1 MFPQELPEHDWG
13 SKEGYL
19 EDGQFA
25 SDRLLK
31 KRKRMG
37 VVHYLVEWRGAPARP
52 QRARSP
58 WRNPSP
64 RDQLA
69 SLVSSTASRTPVP
82 ARATC

>member
-52 QRARSP
+52 QRARS
-58 WRNPSP
+58 RLAQHGP
-64 RDQLA
+64 RAGCLNITGCIGPYC
-69 SLVSSTASRTPVP
+69 TAPV
-82 ARATC
+82 